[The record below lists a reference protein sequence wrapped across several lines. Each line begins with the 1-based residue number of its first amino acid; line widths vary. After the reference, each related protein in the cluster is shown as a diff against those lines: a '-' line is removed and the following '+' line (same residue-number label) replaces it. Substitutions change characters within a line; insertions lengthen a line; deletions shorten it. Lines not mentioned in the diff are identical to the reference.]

1 MGAPSHVD
9 ELTTKMTMTLG
20 NREVADDLGHVS
32 THTHACDHAHRALR
46 AQEFQMSPTS
56 LSLMVSLASPAPG

>member
-1 MGAPSHVD
+1 MGAPSHVA
-9 ELTTKMTMTLG
+9 ELTTKMAMTLG
-20 NREVADDLGHVS
+20 NRKSLMTLVMCP
-32 THTHACDHAHRALR
+32 HTQMCDRAHRALR